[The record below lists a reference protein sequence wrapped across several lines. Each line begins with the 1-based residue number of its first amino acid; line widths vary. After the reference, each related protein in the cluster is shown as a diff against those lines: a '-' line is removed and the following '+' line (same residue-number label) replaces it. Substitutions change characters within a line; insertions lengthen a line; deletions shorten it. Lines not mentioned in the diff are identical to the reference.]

1 VPRNRSARVAT
12 LGSAQGRPQAPV
24 SSSQTRAVSVVRRR
38 VFVGA
43 LVLVSLT
50 LVSVYFRESSG
61 GLHSVQSG
69 LATVLRPFE
78 VAAERVARPFQDAA
92 NWVGGL
98 ADARSKNAKL
108 QHEVDQWRQQAIQAE
123 TARRDNEYL
132 RRLLHFRDSPRF
144 PKDYTA
150 IAARVIAQ
158 PSGQFDQHVV
168 LSAGSNDGI
177 QLHDPVVTAD
187 GLVGEVSKLARN
199 VAQVQLLTDE
209 QAAASATDLRTAA
222 SGIVRHGSSSGSAL
236 IMDRV
241 TKDKVVDRGDVVIS
255 AGWRYG
261 RLTSIYPRGI
271 PIGRVTS
278 VGQLDTDLYKQI
290 EVQPFVDFGS
300 LDSVL
305 VLVKGTG

>member
-1 VPRNRSARVAT
+1 VAT
-12 LGSAQGRPQAPV
+12 LGSARGRPQAPV
-24 SSSQTRAVSVVRRR
+24 SPSQTRSASVLRRR
-38 VFVGA
+38 LFVGA

-50 LVSVYFRESSG
+50 LITVYFRESSG

-78 VAAERVARPFQDAA
+78 VAAERVARPFNDAA

-98 ADARSKNAKL
+98 ANARSKNAQL
-108 QHEVDQWRQQAIQAE
+108 QREVDQWRQQAIQSE

-144 PKDYTA
+144 PKDYKG
-150 IAARVIAQ
+150 IAVRVIAQ
-158 PSGQFDQHVV
+158 PSGQFDQRVV
-168 LSAGSNDGI
+168 LAAGTNAGI

-187 GLVGEVSKLARN
+187 GLVGEVSKVARN

-209 QAAASATDLRTAA
+209 QAAASATDLKTAA
-222 SGIVRHGSSSGSAL
+222 SGIVRHGSSAGSAL

-241 TKDKVVDRGDVVIS
+241 TKDKVVDRGDIVIT

-300 LDSVL
+300 LDAVL
-305 VLVKGTG
+305 VLVKRTTP